1 MTKILVGSRAFFGG
15 VNGFKSDNRNFV
27 KLVTNSAPLRIES
40 KLSVHGNIIYR
51 LLREPASVMV
61 QKAIESG
68 NGLLFGNFIVPAFA
82 KEIGLSIDDLKKLQ
96 PLLSALN
103 QKHSYQS
110 VIYNYYL
117 ANGSFT
123 LTDEQRAEAYSVYM
137 AARVP
142 NKQK

>member
-68 NGLLFGNFIVPAFA
+68 NGLLFGNFLVPAFA
-82 KEIGLSIDDLKKLQ
+82 KEIGLTIDDLKKLQ
-96 PLLSALN
+96 PLVSKLSS
-103 QKHSYQS
+103 KHNYQA
-110 VIYNYYL
+110 VILSHYI
-117 ANGSFT
+117 ANGSFS
-123 LTDEQRAEAYSVYM
+123 LSDEQRNEAYNAYIS
-137 AARVP
+137 ART
-142 NKQK
+142 KEKE